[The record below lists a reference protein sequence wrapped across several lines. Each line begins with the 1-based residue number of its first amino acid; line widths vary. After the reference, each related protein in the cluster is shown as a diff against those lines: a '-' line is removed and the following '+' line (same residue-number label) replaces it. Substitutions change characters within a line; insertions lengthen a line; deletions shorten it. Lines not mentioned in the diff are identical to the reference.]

1 MNFLISFFNAYFF
14 LKVFAQNLRA
24 PDSLPPRAK
33 MVYAGTKGAFT
44 NAMSGISV
52 KIEANDLSDITRDV
66 IIDKCKKI

>member
-1 MNFLISFFNAYFF
+1 
-14 LKVFAQNLRA
+14 
-24 PDSLPPRAK
+24 